1 MDMHS
6 TGIGIYSNFRDHDVT
21 VETAVV
27 HPETNGLV
35 MKNIFTVK
43 LDNMGKIAS
52 IVNGRGPGPTP
63 DLGRGVPLRCVNS
76 SCL

>member
-1 MDMHS
+1 MHS

-27 HPETNGLV
+27 HPETDGVALN
-35 MKNIFTVK
+35 NIFTVK
-43 LDNMGKIAS
+43 LDNMGKISS
-52 IVNGRGPGPTP
+52 IINGRGPGPTP
-63 DLGRGVPLRCVNS
+63 DLGRGVPLRCVSS